1 MGQEVNDLCIKHDC
15 ETIIFDAEISP
26 RQQKALENAFN
37 KKALQNDFLG
47 ADQEIKVI
55 DRTALILDIFAQ
67 HAKTREGKLQVNLAL
82 HEYRKPRLTKMW
94 THLERQSGA
103 GGVGLRGPGE
113 KQIEMDQRIIK
124 DRIQVLQKKID
135 NVQKQRQLH
144 RRKRKSNSLPIL
156 SL

>member
-1 MGQEVNDLCIKHDC
+1 
-15 ETIIFDAEISP
+15 
-26 RQQKALENAFN
+26 
-37 KKALQNDFLG
+37 
-47 ADQEIKVI
+47 
-55 DRTALILDIFAQ
+55 
-67 HAKTREGKLQVNLAL
+67 
-82 HEYRKPRLTKMW
+82 MW

-113 KQIEMDQRIIK
+113 KQLEMDQRIIK

-156 SL
+156 SLVGYTNAGNDNYDYDCIESIEILCTKFKNKTIRLSKYKCRKVYIIEFFD